1 MSSQATSR
9 NAEKEKAPEKEK
21 AKEPAKRDKA
31 DSLKAAGGLIAVSAG
46 LLTLLVIATLA
57 LVFVRNETA
66 QVATIASAAFGV
78 VGTVV
83 GAYFGVKAGT
93 DQSEKAQ
100 NQTQGTVQ
108 ALREEAAKAQAF
120 AAHVPENKTTQAL
133 DEARRMAGQAEVR
146 VPGSSSGQA

>member
-1 MSSQATSR
+1 
-9 NAEKEKAPEKEK
+9 
-21 AKEPAKRDKA
+21 
-31 DSLKAAGGLIAVSAG
+31 LKAAGGLIAVSAG